1 MRSASLHTARLAGF
15 VPKSPAEMTEGTG
28 KVEAAVLFV
37 LDSDHLIVSEDRLP
51 LGHRGRHCVAALR

>member
-1 MRSASLHTARLAGF
+1 M
-15 VPKSPAEMTEGTG
+15 PKSPAEMTEGAG

-51 LGHRGRHCVAALR
+51 LGQRGRLCVAALR